1 MNIVVFEAEEW
12 EAAACAR
19 LTPVHEVTCIQTP
32 LRPKGL
38 EAFARAEAI
47 SPFVQSDLSRAILER
62 LPRLKLIATR
72 STGYDHVDLD
82 FCRAAGIMVCN
93 VPDYGDNTVAEHTF
107 ALLLALCRH
116 IPEASER
123 TKRGDFSE
131 AGLRGVELAGKTLG
145 VIGAGRIGRRVIQIG
160 RGVGMAVLA
169 FDKEPDATAA
179 QTQGFRYAPL
189 GELLDTSDVVTLHV
203 PGGGAL
209 ISEAELARM
218 KPGAL
223 LINTARGGVVD
234 SAALV
239 RALISGR
246 IGGAALD
253 VLAEERVLRDEA
265 EVFRSGAVL
274 GAERLQT
281 LLADHALLRLQNV
294 LVTPHIAYST
304 REAMRRIIDTTLD
317 NIEAYANGRPQNLV
331 GGAATTAA

>member
-1 MNIVVFEAEEW
+1 M
-12 EAAACAR
+12 R
-19 LTPVHEVTCIQTP
+19 
-32 LRPKGL
+32 
-38 EAFARAEAI
+38 
-47 SPFVQSDLSRAILER
+47 
-62 LPRLKLIATR
+62 R
-72 STGYDHVDLD
+72 S
-82 FCRAAGIMVCN
+82 
-93 VPDYGDNTVAEHTF
+93 
-107 ALLLALCRH
+107 
-116 IPEASER
+116 
-123 TKRGDFSE
+123 
-131 AGLRGVELAGKTLG
+131 
-145 VIGAGRIGRRVIQIG
+145 
-160 RGVGMAVLA
+160 
-169 FDKEPDATAA
+169 
-179 QTQGFRYAPL
+179 
-189 GELLDTSDVVTLHV
+189 
-203 PGGGAL
+203 GGGAL